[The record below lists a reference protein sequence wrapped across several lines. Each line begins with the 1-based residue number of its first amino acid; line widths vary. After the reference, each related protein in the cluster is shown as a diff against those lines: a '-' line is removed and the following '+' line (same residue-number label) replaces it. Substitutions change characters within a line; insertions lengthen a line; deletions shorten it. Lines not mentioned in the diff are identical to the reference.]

1 MKRYQFLTISA
12 VAALMAVAIS
22 DRISG
27 QAPPSG
33 KLMLSGD
40 LIVFSGPGK
49 PENCF
54 MRNRFKKG
62 EPVGFRIT
70 ALDGATG
77 EVEKSAQVVV
87 HITYGGKTV
96 DVPARY
102 RGVPNSPGG
111 TVPYLWT
118 AKWIVPDDAPTG
130 IIRYKV
136 EAKDDKGRTAEWTQ
150 FQNTNASQLT
160 IVE

>member
-1 MKRYQFLTISA
+1 MKRYRFLTMTA
-12 VAALMAVAIS
+12 VAALLAVATS
-22 DRISG
+22 DRIAG
-27 QAPPSG
+27 QAPSG
-33 KLMLSGD
+33 KLILAGD
-40 LIVFSGPGK
+40 ILVFSGPGK

-54 MRNRFKKG
+54 MKNRFKRG

-77 EVEKSAQVVV
+77 EVEKSAQIVV

-130 IIRYKV
+130 IVRWKA
-136 EAKDDKGRTAEWTQ
+136 EAKDDKGRTTEWTQ
-150 FQNTNASQLT
+150 FQNTPPSQLT
-160 IVE
+160 VIE